1 MSSKVIWMLCVGV
14 RISTAPLYV
23 WKGEP
28 TLSVGEI
35 LARDYYWDLIVYRV
49 ILGQTYL
56 DKMQMDVQYKWS
68 LLDVEVKWLYCVF
81 ILKHWML
88 NHKEPVSGSFQTNPK
103 TH

>member
-1 MSSKVIWMLCVGV
+1 MLCVGV

-56 DKMQMDVQYKWS
+56 DKMQNGCAIQVVSSRRGGQMAVLCLYTQA
-68 LLDVEVKWLYCVF
+68 LDVK
-81 ILKHWML
+81 
-88 NHKEPVSGSFQTNPK
+88 P
-103 TH
+103 